1 MNFFYDELNK
11 QAQINAVLDDNENPE
26 TQEAIVGT
34 FQNPEEL
41 VGNIGND
48 YYENPDESQFIYGK
62 LNKEIEVVGTDY
74 TGIDSES
81 AEVKVNNKDSTIEV
95 NVKTDFIA
103 TRELLLT
110 LDEQERNARIS
121 EDNILRDKID
131 NDLNILSETL
141 SSRIDS
147 IDAELKVVEEEL
159 EKLVDLET
167 DKLEELIQKE
177 AETRE
182 SNDNT
187 LQEHIDDLSEVVQK
201 EITDRADLT
210 TRLRSDL
217 DTEIAQRIEAD
228 SAFQNDLASET
239 QRRETD
245 HTAIGKRIDD
255 EIKARS
261 DADNALSLRIEQ
273 TNQNLAQEAID
284 RDNADKTLQGN
295 IDAEKSA
302 REQAISNL
310 DDKKLDKVNANR
322 NVLTEAEFTYSG
334 DNVYSKHDYINLVT
348 LEEDTQEHLFKLA
361 NDTTAGLM
369 STADY
374 KSIRDLQSRVQN
386 LEAKTTRLLY
396 SKKTNPTASEINAFV
411 TAEGYKS
418 PFEGIA
424 VVVAGTYHI

>member
-41 VGNIGND
+41 IGNIGND

-62 LNKEIEVVGTDY
+62 LNKEIEIVGTDY

-121 EDNILRDKID
+121 EDSILRDKIN
-131 NDLNILSETL
+131 NDLNVLSLNLT
-141 SSRIDS
+141 SRIDA
-147 IDAELKVVEEEL
+147 IDEELAHVEEEL
-159 EKLVDLET
+159 NKLVDLET
-167 DKLEELIQKE
+167 DKLEELIKTE

-182 SNDNT
+182 SHDNT
-187 LQEHIDDLSEVVQK
+187 LQENIDNLSATVQT
-201 EITDRADLT
+201 EITNRTNVTD
-210 TRLRSDL
+210 RLRSDL
-217 DTEIAQRIEAD
+217 DTEVAQRIEAD

-255 EIKARS
+255 EIKART
-261 DADNALSLRIEQ
+261 DADNALSLEIAS
-273 TNQNLAQEAID
+273 TNSNLGQEALD
-284 RDNADKTLQGN
+284 RQNADKLLQDN
-295 IDAEKSA
+295 IDAETGN
-302 REQAISNL
+302 REKAISDL
-310 DDKKLDKVNANR
+310 DDAKLDKTNADR
-322 NVLTEAEFTYSG
+322 NVLTEATFTYNG
-334 DNVYSKHDYINLVT
+334 DNVYSKHGYINLNT
-348 LEEDTQEHLFKLA
+348 LESDTQEHLFKLA

-369 STADY
+369 ATADY

-396 SKKTNPTASEINAFV
+396 NTKTNPTSTEINKFV
-411 TAEGYKS
+411 TDLGYES

-424 VVVAGTYHI
+424 VVVSGTYHI